1 MITNKCNY
9 DQYFCIFLYSNKS
22 NAMIM
27 ASRFTQACIVQSFF
41 FSLGLMLKIFFFLLA
56 FSPCFFSLYFVNNAL
71 LSLPITQP
79 NDIFFVVSYLP
90 QIKIYQTK
98 KILFLSPSLLFFVI
112 NYTRK
117 KIEKM
122 KQRFETFL
130 RCKIKDYSF

>member
-1 MITNKCNY
+1 
-9 DQYFCIFLYSNKS
+9 
-22 NAMIM
+22 M

-98 KILFLSPSLLFFVI
+98 KNIISLSLSPLLCDKL
-112 NYTRK
+112 YTKKDRK
-117 KIEKM
+117 N
-122 KQRFETFL
+122 ET
-130 RCKIKDYSF
+130 KV